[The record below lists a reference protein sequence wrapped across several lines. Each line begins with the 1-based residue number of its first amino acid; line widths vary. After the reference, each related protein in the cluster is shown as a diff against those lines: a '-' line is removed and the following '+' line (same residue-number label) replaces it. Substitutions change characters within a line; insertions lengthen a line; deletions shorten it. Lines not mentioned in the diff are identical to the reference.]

1 MSQKN
6 GNKSSWR
13 KYRNVKSL
21 KIDVIE
27 KYYYIR
33 NKEFNRTQ
41 QQQ

>member
-6 GNKSSWR
+6 GNKLSRR

-33 NKEFNRTQ
+33 NKEFNRIQ
-41 QQQ
+41 Q